1 MRRLTAAVLPLMLLL
16 ASCSGGTAATGS
28 AYEAETAARSYIES
42 YDARDGS
49 AICDAFAAELKRSVE
64 EAAGTLHTDCP
75 KLVAAYIGYGEESDT
90 PQFRH
95 VTVRSVGAQV
105 TGDVAHV
112 RVREALSYET
122 SDPQRAHIET
132 TDVIYLL
139 WRDGR
144 WQVAKPGA
152 IYYASRS
159 AYQVPPSALDR
170 PVLDSEAGAPA
181 PRRGIAPSCGGT
193 TLAHWS
199 DPNDDA
205 PMQVDLTGVAARSLP
220 GATCVQFSSRSVP
233 PPGTIYTVSL
243 EQPIDLDAFRP
254 LDASVRV
261 GHAGELSI
269 AADDTMVGGQA
280 GWNGD
285 VLTLV
290 IPQRIWPVDPTAP
303 VHLSARLDSVQ
314 QAEPL
319 IAHPLVGGDFIH
331 GDTHMGAEPP
341 PGVASAHGPSADA
354 QPSTLEAC
362 VDAWNAS
369 DPGRAPIGY
378 DPLGDTVDSEA
389 PSHPAQQGFIARS
402 ASVGS
407 LAGTCRADFR
417 LGSVHAV
424 FQQLPDGNWYGFSF
438 LNPDLWQS
446 APNACQA
453 VDGTLALAQQCA
465 PIQVPPA
472 QRRPLL
478 KEYEQFARRRAL
490 HAVSGGNGPA
500 WWAGPRLHASALA
513 LPNPDIAWAA
523 RALAA
528 VVYSWQTLPDDP
540 AQPAAQFQLVVL
552 TYHRAAAPAT
562 LPCGSPC
569 HGAYTILKRI
579 DWGSAT
585 VLLISRVGDAPS
597 TRDVR
602 AIVSRLAQLRS

>member
-1 MRRLTAAVLPLMLLL
+1 
-16 ASCSGGTAATGS
+16 
-28 AYEAETAARSYIES
+28 
-42 YDARDGS
+42 
-49 AICDAFAAELKRSVE
+49 
-64 EAAGTLHTDCP
+64 
-75 KLVAAYIGYGEESDT
+75 
-90 PQFRH
+90 
-95 VTVRSVGAQV
+95 
-105 TGDVAHV
+105 
-112 RVREALSYET
+112 
-122 SDPQRAHIET
+122 
-132 TDVIYLL
+132 
-139 WRDGR
+139 
-144 WQVAKPGA
+144 
-152 IYYASRS
+152 
-159 AYQVPPSALDR
+159 
-170 PVLDSEAGAPA
+170 
-181 PRRGIAPSCGGT
+181 
-193 TLAHWS
+193 
-199 DPNDDA
+199 
-205 PMQVDLTGVAARSLP
+205 MQVDLTGVAARSLP

-354 QPSTLEAC
+354 QPPTLEAC

-478 KEYEQFARRRAL
+478 KEYEHFARRRAL

-552 TYHRAAAPAT
+552 TYHRAAAPAS

-579 DWGSAT
+579 DRGSAT